1 MRHQKE
7 VAIAAV
13 YLLLSL
19 SGCTHQAAAPFPPE
33 RYQRDVIFTK
43 YSPLSRNVEIG
54 RRTLT
59 PLTYGVA
66 QRVLSANREALRAGY
81 WYSCPRGPSKCC
93 PASGSAP
100 STDTD

>member
-66 QRVLSANREALRAGY
+66 QRVLSANREALRGA
-81 WYSCPRGPSKCC
+81 
-93 PASGSAP
+93 A
-100 STDTD
+100 